1 MFLKE
6 KHMIKCTVCGV
17 REAFYIRL
25 YSGEKLCAKCFI
37 ESVEYK
43 VRATIAKHKMFEFN
57 DRIAV
62 AVSGGKDSVS
72 LLHILAK
79 IEKDFPRASLNAII
93 VDEGIK
99 GYRDEAVEIAAE
111 NSAKLGVTYTVISF
125 KELYGFTLDEIAEI
139 TKSGDLTPCSYCGVL
154 RRKALN
160 MAAKRIGAT
169 KIATAHNLDDEIQ
182 TFMLNIIHGDPMR
195 IARTGPAYDEEE
207 PWFIPRV
214 KPLCEVLEKEI
225 TLYAYLKDVRFQEF
239 PCPYASAALR
249 NDVRNALNR
258 LEEKHPGIKYTIYGS
273 AEKIRE
279 AIKERKPRIH
289 LNQCALCGEPTT
301 GEICQACQ
309 LLQKIKTH

>member
-1 MFLKE
+1 MV
-6 KHMIKCTVCGV
+6 KCTICGV
-17 REAFYIRL
+17 GKAFYARL
-25 YSGEKLCAKCFI
+25 YSAEKLCAKCFI
-37 ESVEYK
+37 ESIEYK

-57 DRIAV
+57 DRIVV

-79 IEKDFPRASLNAII
+79 IEMDFPRASLNTII
-93 VDEGIK
+93 VDEGIR
-99 GYRDEAVEIAAE
+99 GYRDEAIEIAAE
-111 NSAKLGVTYTVISF
+111 NSAKLGVKHMVISF

-139 TKSGDLTPCSYCGVL
+139 TMSGNLTPCSYCGVL

-225 TLYAYLKDVRFQEF
+225 TLYAYLKGIRFQEF
-239 PCPYASAALR
+239 PCPYAGAALR

-258 LEEKHPGIKYTIYGS
+258 LEEKRPGIKYTIYGS
-273 AEKIRE
+273 AEKIRK
-279 AIKERKPRIH
+279 AIKEREPKIR
-289 LNQCALCGEPTT
+289 LNQCAACGEPTT

-309 LLQKIKTH
+309 LLQEIKAR